1 VGLLIDDEAWPRIT
15 RHIQATKGKTLASI
29 AYLGVDSPDLLP
41 LRRDDVL
48 VCDASPASIAAG
60 STSPVALRL
69 FMHRGVEVFSAPGL
83 HAKVIVTARRLFI
96 GSANASAH
104 SRDHLIEAVLETTDQ
119 SAVRESKDFILGLAT
134 DLNEV
139 TAPQLDELDRIPVRR
154 RGPATAKH
162 RPPASVPGQVDR
174 LWLFPYHR
182 GAWSAKSQAA
192 FDGSQRTVR
201 RQAQVLGSR
210 VRLDAIETDRNMS
223 RRVRPGDWMIQVDS
237 GTGRAT
243 PPGQVIQV
251 TPIARAQV
259 LLWIARP
266 AEGARTASASAL
278 KAALAGGTY
287 PPEAPHL
294 LRSGRARRVLGV
306 FRPEAEG

>member
-139 TAPQLDELDRIPVRR
+139 TAPQLDELDRIL
-154 RGPATAKH
+154 GPFE
-162 RPPASVPGQVDR
+162 VG
-174 LWLFPYHR
+174 
-182 GAWSAKSQAA
+182 
-192 FDGSQRTVR
+192 
-201 RQAQVLGSR
+201 
-210 VRLDAIETDRNMS
+210 
-223 RRVRPGDWMIQVDS
+223 
-237 GTGRAT
+237 
-243 PPGQVIQV
+243 
-251 TPIARAQV
+251 
-259 LLWIARP
+259 
-266 AEGARTASASAL
+266 
-278 KAALAGGTY
+278 
-287 PPEAPHL
+287 
-294 LRSGRARRVLGV
+294 GV
-306 FRPEAEG
+306 FRSVEPEVRVVIEEEAEEPVAVLAVRSGVEGCPTA